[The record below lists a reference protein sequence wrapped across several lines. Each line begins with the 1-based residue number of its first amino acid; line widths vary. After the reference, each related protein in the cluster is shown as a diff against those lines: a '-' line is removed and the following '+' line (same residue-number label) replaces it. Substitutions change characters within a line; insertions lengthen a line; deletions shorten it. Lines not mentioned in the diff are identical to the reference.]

1 MKTPSKSMADRPTTS
16 SRIASNPASTVIPS
30 PLQRARNLLLPE
42 SRQEADSPEKAAPR
56 FTENVLRERNDRAI
70 CFSPSAEE
78 ALSRAGFSRRS
89 FVKGAG
95 ALIVSF
101 SMGGAWRALEA
112 QQTRV
117 GAFGEPAAPD
127 SPPADQVDSWIAIAS
142 DSSVTAYTGKEELGQ
157 GMSTAQ
163 MQLVAEELCVP
174 FHRVNLIVADTAFT
188 PDQGVTSGS
197 QSHPANFNRSN
208 LAQACASAR
217 EALLQLGSKK
227 LNIPAG
233 ELIAVDGTIRSKT
246 DPSKKVAYGELVAG
260 KKFAISVDPAAKRK
274 PASEWTVLGEPMPR
288 PDMPA
293 MVTGEFEFVHN
304 VRVPGMLHGM
314 VVRPAA
320 VGAHVINVDE
330 TSVAGMPGLVKVVVK
345 KDFVGVV
352 AEKPW
357 QAIRIASALKVEWS
371 PAPELPKF
379 ESFYDHLRNQKPT
392 RDTLLVNSK
401 DVDQKLAEAATVV
414 KATYYHPYQM
424 HGSMGSSCAVADVQG
439 EKITVWSP
447 TQGVWHQR
455 ATLGMLL
462 GLKPENVRV
471 IFRRGSGCYG
481 INGAD
486 TVTYDAALLSQA
498 VGKPVRVQLT
508 RKDEMAWEN
517 YGFAFVIDERA
528 GLDSQGNII
537 AWDHEA
543 WSPVLGNR
551 PVYKYPGNVI
561 TGFLAGFQPEEFRPR
576 SPAPEP
582 TSFSNNSNAIPSYVV
597 GHVGGA
603 DHGAGTVKSERAL
616 LHNVVSPFWTGPLRS
631 PQRLQNTFAHES
643 FMDELAARAK
653 ADPVEF
659 RLRHLSEPRMRAV
672 VQAAAKAA
680 NWDARPSPKLHDVKT
695 AAAVVRG
702 RGISCVA
709 YEGDNGYSAM
719 VAEVEVEIAT
729 GKIAVK
735 RMVIANDSG
744 PISNPDG
751 LRNQCE
757 GGALQGL
764 SRCLGEEVTW
774 DNHNVTSI
782 DWKTYRTLPLG
793 FDVPKVE
800 VVLLN
805 RPDESATGAGETAI
819 TIVAGAIANAIF
831 DATGARVRQVPF
843 RPERIKAALAG

>member
-1 MKTPSKSMADRPTTS
+1 MKNPSRSVTSIPMAQS
-16 SRIASNPASTVIPS
+16 A
-30 PLQRARNLLLPE
+30 
-42 SRQEADSPEKAAPR
+42 AD
-56 FTENVLRERNDRAI
+56 
-70 CFSPSAEE
+70 
-78 ALSRAGFSRRS
+78 ALARAGFSRRS
-89 FVKGAG
+89 FIKGTG
-95 ALIVSF
+95 AMIVSF
-101 SMGGAWRALEA
+101 SMGGALGTLQA
-112 QQTRV
+112 QTRA
-117 GAFGEPAAPD
+117 GAFGESAAAD
-127 SPPADQVDSWIAIAS
+127 SPPASEVDSWIAIGS
-142 DSSVTAYTGKEELGQ
+142 DGTVTAYTGKEELGQ

-174 FHRVNLIVADTAFT
+174 FQRVNLIVADTSLT

-197 QSHPANFNRSN
+197 QSHPANFNRNN
-208 LAQACASAR
+208 LAGACATAR
-217 EALLQLGSKK
+217 EALLQLGSKR
-227 LNIPAG
+227 LNVPAD
-233 ELIAVDGTIRSKT
+233 ELVAVDGTIRSKS
-246 DPSKKVAYGELVAG
+246 DASKNFSYADLVIG
-260 KKFAISVDPAAKRK
+260 KKFNLKVDTAAKRK
-274 PASEWTVLGEPMPR
+274 PASEWTVLGKPIGR

-293 MVTGEFEFVHN
+293 MATGTFEYAHN

-314 VVRPAA
+314 VVRPSA
-320 VGAHVINVDE
+320 VGANLMDVDE
-330 TSVAGMPGLVKVVVK
+330 SSVSGMPGFVKVVVK
-345 KDFVGVV
+345 KNFVGVV

-357 QAIRIASALKVEWS
+357 QAMQIARALKVTWS
-371 PAPELPKF
+371 SAPELPKQ
-379 ESFYDHLRNQKPT
+379 ETFYDHLRNQKPT

-401 DVDQKLAEAATVV
+401 DVEQKLSEAATVV

-424 HGSMGSSCAVADVQG
+424 HGSVGSSCAVADVQG
-439 EKITVWSP
+439 DKATVWSP

-455 ATLGMLL
+455 ATLAMLL
-462 GLKPENVRV
+462 NLKPENVRV

-486 TVTYDAALLSQA
+486 AVTYDAALLSQA
-498 VGKPVRVQLT
+498 VGKPVRIQLT

-517 YGFAFVIDERA
+517 YGFAFTIDERA
-528 GLDSQGNII
+528 GLDAQGNIV

-551 PVYKYPGNVI
+551 PVYSYPGNVI

-603 DHGAGTVKSERAL
+603 NHGAGTIKSERAL

-659 RLRHLSEPRMRAV
+659 RLRHLSEPRMVDV
-672 VQAAAKAA
+672 VKAAAKTA
-680 NWDARPSPKLHDVKT
+680 NWDARPSPGGRKT
-695 AAAVVRG
+695 ASAAIATG

-709 YEGDNGYSAM
+709 YEGDNGFSAM
-719 VAEVEVEIAT
+719 VAEVEVELAT
-729 GKIAVK
+729 GKLTVK
-735 RMVIANDSG
+735 RLVVAIDAG

-751 LRNQCE
+751 LRNQSE

-764 SRCLGEEVTW
+764 SRALGEEVTW
-774 DNHNVTSI
+774 DDHNVTSI
-782 DWKTYRTLPLG
+782 DWKTYHSLPLG
-793 FDVPKVE
+793 FAVPKIE

-805 RPDESATGAGETAI
+805 RSDVPATGAGETAI
-819 TIVAGAIANAIF
+819 TVVAGAIGNAIF
-831 DATGARVRQVPF
+831 DATGARIRQVPF
-843 RPERIKAALAG
+843 TLDRIKAALAG